1 MYIRSPVRSTAVRP
15 PDFDGTIDVV
25 RGRLTEALS
34 KELLSFWIGSGALDE
49 AVARRRLHEVLCVL
63 RSSPGSVVGV
73 NSAYEDAVPL
83 IGGRRFWLYRSFLL
97 PPARGAWDAMVL
109 AAYRALAAGFDP
121 EQRGPIGLCA
131 PIADRELLERRPEAE
146 WQDPRLL
153 YAGYLADGRQLR
165 VAYFEG
171 ARVG

>member
-1 MYIRSPVRSTAVRP
+1 MRA

-25 RGRLTEALS
+25 RGRVSEQLS
-34 KELLSFWIGSGALDE
+34 RELVSFWVDNGALGE
-49 AVARRRLHEVLCVL
+49 AGARRRLAEVVCVL
-63 RSSPGSVVGV
+63 RSSSGSIVGV
-73 NSAYEDAVPL
+73 NSAYEDAVAL
-83 IGGRRFWLYRSFLL
+83 LGGRRFWVYRSFLL
-97 PPARGAWDAMVL
+97 PAARAAWDAMVH
-109 AAYRALAAGFDP
+109 AAFRALAAGFDP
-121 EQRGPIGLCA
+121 ERPGPIGLCA

-153 YAGYLADGRQLR
+153 YAGYLDDGRQLR